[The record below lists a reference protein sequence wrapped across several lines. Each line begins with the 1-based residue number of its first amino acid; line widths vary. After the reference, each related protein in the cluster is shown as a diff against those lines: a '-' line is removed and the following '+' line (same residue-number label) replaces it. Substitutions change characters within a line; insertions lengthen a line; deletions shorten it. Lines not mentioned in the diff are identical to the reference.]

1 MRRSHA
7 FTLIE
12 LLVVISIIALLVA
25 ILLPALSAAR
35 TVARQLQSSTQTRGM
50 HQGMVI
56 FAQSNKGWYPGVE
69 GSQAKNEDDSVFVDG
84 SKLPKYTAGS
94 VGGANV
100 GARFDLMVDAQLFT
114 PEYAVSPAEN
124 PDTLR
129 PGVTFFDYA
138 DLASFNQDQVFYSYS
153 LPEIRFFRPGNAGG
167 PAGGRFNEYNVDSFN
182 PESVAISDRLL
193 RLDPSVLVNP
203 NLTDTHRSLWSVDS
217 SGGNWSGSATFNDGH
232 VKFNDESEFETSTVD
247 GKVTPNDSI
256 YAREDLVYPGETN
269 MDNTSNIRMVYRTS
283 LNVE

>member
-1 MRRSHA
+1 MRRPHA

-84 SKLPKYTAGS
+84 LEIPKYTAGS
-94 VGGANV
+94 AGGAHVGGRYA
-100 GARFDLMVDAQLFT
+100 LMLDAELFT
-114 PEYAVSPAEN
+114 PEYAISPAEK

-129 PGVTFFDYA
+129 TGVSFVEYEDLPSFTTFE
-138 DLASFNQDQVFYSYS
+138 VFYSYS
-153 LPEIRFFRPGNAGG
+153 LPEIRFNDSGVQGG

-182 PESVAISDRLL
+182 PESVAISDRLV
-193 RLDPSVLVNP
+193 RLDPNVTINA
-203 NLTDTHRSLWSVDS
+203 NDTATHRSLWSIDS
-217 SGGNWSGSATFNDGH
+217 RGGNWNGSVTFNDGH
-232 VKFNDESEFETSTVD
+232 VKFNDESEFESSTVD
-247 GKVTPNDSI
+247 GRVTPNDSI
-256 YAREDLVYPGETN
+256 YAREDIDYPGEPSN
-269 MDNTSNIRMVYRTS
+269 NTYNIRMVHRGAA
-283 LNVE
+283 NVE